1 MCAEKMPRIDVVQR
15 RAQVAI
21 QYGQGVSR
29 KEMAERNAVSVGTI
43 HNDIKAIRQNWIES
57 PIYQY
62 HIVKTR
68 ELERIDRIEAAAWE
82 AWEQSC
88 QDEEMTRVTTD
99 GEKQKAE
106 RMSRK
111 RAGDPRF
118 LDRITWCVNKRCE
131 ILGLDQP
138 APLPSKD
145 SDDDDILVDERRAEL
160 VELLDRL
167 RQRTRIEVVSQAAPK
182 IEADG

>member
-1 MCAEKMPRIDVVQR
+1 MRAEKMPRIDVVQR

-21 QYGQGVSR
+21 QYGQGMSR
-29 KEMAERNAVSVGTI
+29 KEMAGRFSVSVATI
-43 HNDIKAIRQNWIES
+43 GNDIKAIRQSWIES

-68 ELERIDRIEAAAWE
+68 ELQRIDRIEAAAWD

-88 QDEEMTRVTTD
+88 QDDEMTRVTTD

-106 RMSRK
+106 KTSRK
-111 RAGDPRF
+111 QAGDPRF

-138 APLPSKD
+138 APVPMND
-145 SDDDDILVDERRAEL
+145 GDDDDISDDERRAEL

-167 RQRTRIEVVSQAAPK
+167 RQRTRIEVVETTAPK
-182 IEADG
+182 IESDR